1 MNISIG
7 QQTLEPIARRAT
19 RRIARRLA
27 PFLFILYVFNYIDRV
42 NVSYAALQ
50 MTGDLHFSNAVFGFG
65 AGVFFIGYFVFQI
78 PQTMLVEVWS
88 ARKYIGVTLIG
99 WGALATLTGLIS
111 SAHQFY
117 WIRFLL
123 GVAEAGFF
131 PGVIVYLTHWY
142 RYADRAKAVAM
153 FMLAI
158 PMSNLLGA
166 AFAVFLMK
174 IRWFGY
180 GGWRWLLMLEGFPA
194 VVTGMVTFFYLTD
207 RPKDAKWLPEDE
219 RNWITAELEREKAAK
234 GAQIKL
240 SLWQSVRHPQVL
252 LLAGAYFCYIT
263 NSIGL
268 GVWLPKIVQRISG
281 GNTRQVILLSGIPW
295 LLAIPAMLLSSWHS
309 DKTRERRWHAAV
321 PILMVGVALACSQWA
336 GTHVVL
342 AVTAFSVATMA
353 LYAFPSPFWALPT
366 LFLTGPAA
374 AASIAFI
381 NSVGNLGGFAGPY
394 VIGFLSDKTGTY
406 QAGVFY
412 LVATGLVGGLL
423 VLSLRSGSM
432 SERAPASGVGPAGAV
447 SGRASLAGS
456 INPSRDT
463 SK

>member
-1 MNISIG
+1 MNVAIDHADLDPIG
-7 QQTLEPIARRAT
+7 RRAT
-19 RRIARRLA
+19 RRIVRRVA
-27 PFLFILYVFNYIDRV
+27 PFLFLLYVFNYIDRV

-50 MTGDLHFSNAVFGFG
+50 MTGELHFSNAVFGFG
-65 AGVFFIGYFVFQI
+65 AGVFFIGYFLFQI
-78 PQTMLVEVWS
+78 PQTMLVELWS
-88 ARKYIGVTLIG
+88 ARKFIGVTLIG
-99 WGALATLTGLIS
+99 WGALATFTGLIS

-117 WIRFLL
+117 WIRFFL

-131 PGVIVYLTHWY
+131 PGVIVYLTHWF
-142 RYADRAKAVAM
+142 RYADRAKAVAI

-158 PMSNLLGA
+158 PISNLLGA

-174 IRWFGY
+174 IHWFGY

-194 VVTGMVTFFYLTD
+194 ALLGVVTIFYLTD
-207 RPKDAKWLPEDE
+207 RPKDASWLAEEE
-219 RNWITAELEREKAAK
+219 RNWITAELDREKAAK
-234 GAQIKL
+234 GDQIKL
-240 SLWQSVRHPQVL
+240 SLWQAVRHPQVL

-281 GNTRQVILLSGIPW
+281 GNTREVIILSGIPW

-336 GTHVVL
+336 GTHVIL

-366 LFLTGPAA
+366 LFLSGPAA

-394 VIGFLSDKTGTY
+394 VIGFLTDKTGSY
-406 QAGVFY
+406 EAGIFY
-412 LVATGLVGGLL
+412 LVASGLVGGVL
-423 VLSLRSGSM
+423 VLSLRTASM
-432 SERAPASGVGPAGAV
+432 TGRGPASGVATAG
-447 SGRASLAGS
+447 
-456 INPSRDT
+456 T
-463 SK
+463 MMETKTET

>member
-1 MNISIG
+1 MNVSID
-7 QQTLEPIARRAT
+7 QQTLEPIARRTT

-99 WGALATLTGLIS
+99 WGGLATLTGLIS

-174 IRWFGY
+174 IHWFGY

-194 VVTGMVTFFYLTD
+194 VVTGIVTFFLFN
-207 RPKDAKWLPEDE
+207 RP
-219 RNWITAELEREKAAK
+219 
-234 GAQIKL
+234 AQ
-240 SLWQSVRHPQVL
+240 
-252 LLAGAYFCYIT
+252 GC
-263 NSIGL
+263 
-268 GVWLPKIVQRISG
+268 
-281 GNTRQVILLSGIPW
+281 
-295 LLAIPAMLLSSWHS
+295 
-309 DKTRERRWHAAV
+309 
-321 PILMVGVALACSQWA
+321 
-336 GTHVVL
+336 
-342 AVTAFSVATMA
+342 
-353 LYAFPSPFWALPT
+353 
-366 LFLTGPAA
+366 
-374 AASIAFI
+374 
-381 NSVGNLGGFAGPY
+381 
-394 VIGFLSDKTGTY
+394 
-406 QAGVFY
+406 
-412 LVATGLVGGLL
+412 
-423 VLSLRSGSM
+423 
-432 SERAPASGVGPAGAV
+432 
-447 SGRASLAGS
+447 
-456 INPSRDT
+456 
-463 SK
+463 